1 MMYINFDPSG
11 GPQQSL
17 LARIVGGVVGVIV
30 LIGAFMFSAVVFVAV
45 AVVALA
51 LWGWFWWKTRA
62 LRRQMQEQMRQ
73 PMDGARHDSPFRASS
88 EAPSGAP
95 ADASNVIDGESVR
108 VDDERDR
115 IDQ

>member
-62 LRRQMQEQMRQ
+62 LRRQMQEQMRE
-73 PMDGARHDSPFRASS
+73 PMRESMRGSPFRT
-88 EAPSGAP
+88 P
-95 ADASNVIDGESVR
+95 ADESNVIDGESVR
-108 VDDERDR
+108 VDDERNR